1 MYTILRMFIIFIL
14 LNIFMPINSVGAI
27 LNEAKFENISID
39 EGLSNENVT
48 SIFQD
53 SRGYM
58 WIGTKDGLN
67 RYDGQII
74 KIYNCNAKNENTL
87 SSTYIMD
94 IEEDIYGNIWIDTDD
109 GLDFLMADT
118 GVIVRMKDRKD
129 KYNLGELSITS
140 LIKSKYDEN
149 IMWVGTENGLMKI
162 DVRNNSIQAF
172 YHDPNDL
179 NSLTNSSIT
188 CLEEGENILWV
199 GTKQGL
205 NIIDKEDIKLDEP
218 MKKHISFRV
227 GGPADILVKP
237 RTEEQIAKV
246 VKLLKE
252 ENVPYIV
259 IGNGS
264 NLLVKDGGVRGVVIE
279 ISDNFND
286 FNIDGNIVNIQSGA
300 LLSFVG
306 KAVLRAELKGFEFAA
321 GIPGTLGGAL
331 AMNAGAYGGEMKDI
345 VKSVRLMDTDGNI
358 LDFTNEQ
365 MEFSYRR
372 SILSRTDYIVLSA
385 QIELENGSYDEIK
398 ATMADFTQRR
408 VTKQPLSLPS
418 AGSTFKRPEGH
429 FAAKLI
435 DDSGLRGLTLRG
447 AQVSEKHCGFVVNL
461 GNAKAKDILDL
472 MYIVKSTVKAKY
484 GITLEEEVKILG
496 ED

>member
-1 MYTILRMFIIFIL
+1 MNKEFIYKQL
-14 LNIFMPINSVGAI
+14 LNI
-27 LNEAKFENISID
+27 
-39 EGLSNENVT
+39 
-48 SIFQD
+48 
-53 SRGYM
+53 
-58 WIGTKDGLN
+58 
-67 RYDGQII
+67 
-74 KIYNCNAKNENTL
+74 
-87 SSTYIMD
+87 
-94 IEEDIYGNIWIDTDD
+94 
-109 GLDFLMADT
+109 
-118 GVIVRMKDRKD
+118 
-129 KYNLGELSITS
+129 
-140 LIKSKYDEN
+140 
-149 IMWVGTENGLMKI
+149 
-162 DVRNNSIQAF
+162 
-172 YHDPNDL
+172 
-179 NSLTNSSIT
+179 
-188 CLEEGENILWV
+188 LEEESV
-199 GTKQGL
+199 KT
-205 NIIDKEDIKLDEP
+205 DEP
-218 MKKHISFRV
+218 MKKHISFKV
-227 GGPADILVKP
+227 GGPADFLVKP
-237 RTEEQIAKV
+237 KTEEELAKV
-246 VKLLKE
+246 IKFAKE
-252 ENVPYIV
+252 ENIPYLV

-264 NLLVKDGGVRGVVIE
+264 NLLVKDGGIRGIVIE
-279 ISDNFND
+279 LSDNFNN
-286 FNIDGNIVNIQSGA
+286 FEIEGNIIKAQSGA
-300 LLSFVG
+300 LLAILG
-306 KAVLRAELKGFEFAA
+306 RNALRNSLTGIEFAA